1 MFIYIIILYLNIL
14 LHYTGVWKL
23 EVKLDADSDTEE
35 GLLTDFSL
43 VLHGTK
49 TSPYLNQ
56 EGESGNMKLQVA
68 KRLHSLVSK

>member
-1 MFIYIIILYLNIL
+1 MTT
-14 LHYTGVWKL
+14 HSWAERPAGVWKL